1 MKSVLSNLCAVANN
15 RLLPFL
21 FITIVSSVACKK
33 TLVGP
38 EAATKHNAEVE
49 QKTLA
54 AVATTFNVSNNSQL
68 NTAMSSAVSGDKIIL
83 ANGSYTGFTV
93 TKSGI
98 TIQAANKGS
107 AIVSSGII
115 RLSKV
120 SSVTVQGLKIT
131 TSGSTQTV
139 DGESF
144 PVAVWFE
151 ASNNCRLAGSTLKLS
166 GQASGTQWVML
177 SGNSNNN
184 RVNHNEFGSNSVKG
198 HYIFVRGNRTGITVP
213 SDRTNWANGNGPN
226 NPNMARNTRIDHNYF
241 HDMAASTGE
250 IMVLGGIGV
259 AGDYQN
265 TNTVVESN
273 LFVNCDGDA
282 EIISIKSS
290 SNTVRTNTFR
300 TSVGTI
306 SSRAGN
312 SNTISGNL
320 MLQAGKTGT
329 GGIKIYEKNHVVT
342 GNYVDNPQD
351 YGFVLGAG
359 DSYTSSNFSHAQVFN
374 ASVTSNIWINMNTRG
389 VIIGHGSNDKLPPT
403 GCTFSNNALRGSAST
418 LLDLRLPGNTVFS
431 NNSTSGSNPG
441 IPSTPLTTSDTGP
454 GSYNY

>member
-1 MKSVLSNLCAVANN
+1 MKKVLNLCTVASN
-15 RLLPFL
+15 RFLLFL
-21 FITIVSSVACKK
+21 FITILAAGAC
-33 TLVGP
+33 
-38 EAATKHNAEVE
+38 
-49 QKTLA
+49 QKTA
-54 AVATTFNVSNNSQL
+54 IKSDPATNHNTPKEESTTFNVANNSQL
-68 NTAMSSAVSGDKIIL
+68 NAALSAAVSGDKIIL
-83 ANGSYTGFTV
+83 ANGTYAGFTV
-93 TKSGI
+93 TQSGI

-115 RLSKV
+115 RLSNV
-120 SSVTVQGLKIT
+120 SSVTLQGLKIT
-131 TSGSTQTV
+131 TAGSTQTV

-151 ASNNCRLAGSTLKLS
+151 ASNSCRLAGSTLTLS

-184 RVNHNEFGSNSVKG
+184 RIDHNDFGSNSVKG

-213 SDRTNWANGNGPN
+213 SDRTSWANGNGPN
-226 NPNMARNTRIDHNYF
+226 NPNMARNTQIDHNYF
-241 HDMAASTGE
+241 HDMAASMGE

-265 TNTVVESN
+265 TNTLVDSN

-290 SNTVRTNTFR
+290 SNTVRNNTFR

-306 SSRAGN
+306 SCRAGN
-312 SNTISGNL
+312 SNTVSGNL

-329 GGIKIYEKNHVVT
+329 GGIKIYEKNHIIT

-374 ASVTSNIWINMNTRG
+374 ASVTNNIWINMNTRG
-389 VIIGHGSNDKLPPT
+389 VIIGHGSNDMLPPT

-418 LLDLRLPGNTVFS
+418 LLDLRVPGNTVFS
-431 NNSTSGSNPG
+431 NNTTSGPNPNMPG
-441 IPSTPLTTSDTGP
+441 TPLTTSDTGP
-454 GSYNY
+454 GSYTY

>member
-1 MKSVLSNLCAVANN
+1 MKSVLFNLCTVVNN

-21 FITIVSSVACKK
+21 FLIIISANACKK
-33 TLVGP
+33 MGVGA
-38 EAATKHNAEVE
+38 EAPSNDNLSTEKN
-49 QKTLA
+49 KLA
-54 AVATTFNVSNNSQL
+54 ALATTFNVSNNSQL
-68 NTAMSSAVSGDKIIL
+68 NSAMSSAVSGDKIVM
-83 ANGSYTGFTV
+83 ANGTYAGFTV

-120 SSVTVQGLKIT
+120 SSVTIQGLKIT
-131 TSGSTQTV
+131 TAGSTQTV

-151 ASNNCRLAGSTLKLS
+151 ASNSCRLAGSTLKLS
-166 GQASGTQWVML
+166 GHASNTQWVML

-184 RVNHNEFGSNSVKG
+184 RIDHNEFGSNSVKG

-213 SDRTNWANGNGPN
+213 SDRTSWANGNGPN
-226 NPNMARNTRIDHNYF
+226 NPNMARHTQIDHNYF
-241 HDMAASTGE
+241 HDMAASMGE

-265 TNTVVESN
+265 TSTVVESN

-290 SNTVRTNTFR
+290 NNTVRNNTIR
-300 TSVGTI
+300 TSVGMI
-306 SSRAGN
+306 SCRAGN
-312 SNTISGNL
+312 SNTVSGNL

-329 GGIKIYEKNHVVT
+329 GGIKIYEKNHIVT

-374 ASVTSNIWINMNTRG
+374 ASVTNNIWINMNTRG
-389 VIIGHGSNDKLPPT
+389 VIIGHGSNDMLPPT
-403 GCTFSNNALRGSAST
+403 GCTFSNNALRGSASP

-431 NNSTSGSNPG
+431 NNTTSGANPAM
-441 IPSTPLTTSDTGP
+441 PSTPLTTSDTGP
-454 GSYNY
+454 GSYSY